1 MALKA
6 ALLASVLSDQKP
18 MSRYEKRPMSSQ
30 PIKRTTRLADMAR
43 RAIKLTNALRSPMN
57 LYMCESVAM

>member
-57 LYMCESVAM
+57 L